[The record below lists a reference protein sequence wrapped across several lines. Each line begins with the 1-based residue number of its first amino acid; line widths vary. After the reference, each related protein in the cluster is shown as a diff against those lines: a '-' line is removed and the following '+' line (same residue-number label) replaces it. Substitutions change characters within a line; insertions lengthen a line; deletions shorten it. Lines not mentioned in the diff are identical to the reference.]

1 VQTTDLEEWGN
12 YTPSA
17 YTGPY
22 AGGGNA
28 HVGTLGIL
36 AYQDVLL
43 ANRDGLNFEA
53 TSSQAGNTVVAAA
66 AGSFTMPVG
75 ATWLNLT
82 PAGTIASFT
91 VTAPLKPA
99 PNSPIVISTTQTITT
114 LTILN
119 NSGQTLTFTP
129 GTLSAGSAVTF
140 RWDAKNATW
149 QRVQ

>member
-1 VQTTDLEEWGN
+1 
-12 YTPSA
+12 
-17 YTGPY
+17 
-22 AGGGNA
+22 
-28 HVGTLGIL
+28 
-36 AYQDVLL
+36 
-43 ANRDGLNFEA
+43 
-53 TSSQAGNTVVAAA
+53 
-66 AGSFTMPVG
+66 
-75 ATWLNLT
+75 
-82 PAGTIASFT
+82 